1 MIFLEQLTTSRP
13 ILFVPNY
20 YWIFL
25 PCSCLHE
32 QWDLNT
38 IFLSVLPSADAL
50 SYLVYIFLF
59 IRIRWLNIPYRRKY
73 TSSVTICFAP
83 LCVCVAKRNLRWLL
97 SRFVLISEQEVSTIQ
112 ACLRILFLTHH
123 AADLQ
128 WWPTSGKVPVT
139 VGYRS
144 RWSQSVGQTNFS
156 FSSRFGTETLVAN
169 SLGLDVPTR
178 VAELATY

>member
-1 MIFLEQLTTSRP
+1 MTARP

-25 PCSCLHE
+25 PCWCLDE
-32 QWDLNT
+32 QWDLNPFFHLRLKQ
-38 IFLSVLPSADAL
+38 IVRVLPSADAFF
-50 SYLVYIFLF
+50 YLVYIFLF
-59 IRIRWLNIPYRRKY
+59 IRWLNIPVKRKY

>member
-1 MIFLEQLTTSRP
+1 MHSF
-13 ILFVPNY
+13 ILSTFSSSSDG
-20 YWIFL
+20 WIFPSKGNIRAL
-25 PCSCLHE
+25 
-32 QWDLNT
+32 W
-38 IFLSVLPSADAL
+38 LSAL
-50 SYLVYIFLF
+50 
-59 IRIRWLNIPYRRKY
+59 R
-73 TSSVTICFAP
+73 
-83 LCVCVAKRNLRWLL
+83 LCVCGRARYYPPTIILAKRNLRWLL